1 MIIVEWPD
9 DTSLRAASQRGRVL
23 GWCPNG
29 EGKVCG
35 VILVGTGLVDVPLSA
50 LTVVDDSGKAARRLA
65 RREKRAAR
73 KAGKLAAAAE
83 IHGVVNG
90 GARGG

>member
-35 VILVGTGLVDVPLSA
+35 VVLVGMGLVDVPLSA

-83 IHGVVNG
+83 IERVIN

>member
-35 VILVGTGLVDVPLSA
+35 VVLVGMGL
-50 LTVVDDSGKAARRLA
+50 VDDSGKAARRLA

-83 IHGVVNG
+83 IERVIN